1 MKIVLARIDDRFIHG
16 QVLTRWIK
24 TNEADRIIVVSDEVA
39 ADEMRK
45 TLILSV
51 APSNVKASAV
61 SISKMTKAFH
71 SPRYQDTTAMLLFES
86 PSDIVALVQAGVPIE
101 TVNVGGM
108 RFANDRQQITKSVS
122 VTKKDID
129 AFEQLHELGVKLEL
143 RQLPS
148 DSSEN
153 FIQVLRNETKVK

>member
-1 MKIVLARIDDRFIHG
+1 MNIILSRIDDRFIHG

-24 TNEADRIIVVSDEVA
+24 TYAADRIIVVSDEVA
-39 ADEMRK
+39 TDEMRK

-61 SISKMTKAFH
+61 SISKMAKAFH
-71 SPRYQDTTAMLLFES
+71 SPRYADTTALLLFER
-86 PSDIVALVQAGVPIE
+86 PGDIVSLVEAGVPIS

-108 RFANDRQQITKSVS
+108 RFENNKKHITKSVS
-122 VTKKDID
+122 VTDSD
-129 AFEQLHELGVKLEL
+129 VEAFEKLNELGVKLEL

-148 DSSEN
+148 DSPED
-153 FIQVLRNETKVK
+153 FIRILKDKK

>member
-24 TNEADRIIVVSDEVA
+24 IHAADRIIVVSDEVA
-39 ADEMRK
+39 QDEMRK

-61 SISKMTKAFH
+61 SISKMAKAFH
-71 SPRYQDTTAMLLFES
+71 SPRYEDTTAMLLFEN
-86 PSDIVALVQAGVPIE
+86 PGDIVSLIEADVPIE
-101 TVNVGGM
+101 SVNVGGM
-108 RFANDRQQITKSVS
+108 RFENNRRQITKSVS
-122 VTKKDID
+122 VTEKDIK
-129 AFEQLHELGVKLEL
+129 AFEQLHGLGVKLEL

-148 DSSEN
+148 DSSED
-153 FIQVLRNETKVK
+153 FMQILRNTTKS

>member
-24 TNEADRIIVVSDEVA
+24 TNAADRIIIVSDEVA

-71 SPRYQDTTAMLLFES
+71 SSRYQDTTAMLLFES
-86 PSDIVALVQAGVPIE
+86 PADIVALVQAGVPIE

-108 RFANDRQQITKSVS
+108 RFANDRKQITKSVS
-122 VTKKDID
+122 VTEKDID
-129 AFEQLHELGVKLEL
+129 AFEKLHELGVKLEL

-153 FIQVLRNETKVK
+153 FIQLLRNEIKIK

>member
-24 TNEADRIIVVSDEVA
+24 IHAADRIIVVSDEVA
-39 ADEMRK
+39 QDEMRK

-61 SISKMTKAFH
+61 SISKMAKAFH
-71 SPRYQDTTAMLLFES
+71 SPRYEDTTAMLLFEN
-86 PSDIVALVQAGVPIE
+86 PGDIVSLIEAGVPIE

-108 RFANDRQQITKSVS
+108 RFENNRRQITKSVS
-122 VTKKDID
+122 VTEKDIK
-129 AFEQLHELGVKLEL
+129 AFEQLHGLGVKLEL

-148 DSSEN
+148 DSSED
-153 FIQVLRNETKVK
+153 FMQILRNTTKS

>member
-24 TNEADRIIVVSDEVA
+24 IHQADRIIIVSDDVA
-39 ADEMRK
+39 QDEMRK

-61 SISKMTKAFH
+61 SISKMAKAFH
-71 SPRYQDTTAMLLFES
+71 SPRYQDTTAMLLFEN
-86 PSDIVALVQAGVPIE
+86 PQDIVSLVEAGVPIDI
-101 TVNVGGM
+101 VNVGGM
-108 RFANDRQQITKSVS
+108 RFENNRKQITKSVS
-122 VTKKDID
+122 VTEKDVA
-129 AFEQLHELGVKLEL
+129 AFERLAELGVKLEL

-148 DSSEN
+148 DSSED
-153 FIQVLRNETKVK
+153 FIQTLRNVTK

>member
-24 TNEADRIIVVSDEVA
+24 IHAADRIIVVSDEVA
-39 ADEMRK
+39 QDEMRK

-61 SISKMTKAFH
+61 SISKMAKAFH
-71 SPRYQDTTAMLLFES
+71 SPRYEDTTAMLLFEN
-86 PSDIVALVQAGVPIE
+86 PGDIVSLIEAGVPIE

-108 RFANDRQQITKSVS
+108 RFENNRRQITKSVS
-122 VTKKDID
+122 VTEKDIKF
-129 AFEQLHELGVKLEL
+129 FEQLHGLGVKLEL

-148 DSSEN
+148 DSSED
-153 FIQVLRNETKVK
+153 FMQILRNAIKS

>member
-24 TNEADRIIVVSDEVA
+24 IHAADRIIVVSNEVA
-39 ADEMRK
+39 QDEMRK

-61 SISKMTKAFH
+61 SISKMAKAFH
-71 SPRYQDTTAMLLFES
+71 SPRYEDTTAMLLFEN
-86 PSDIVALVQAGVPIE
+86 PGDIVSLIEAGVPIE
-101 TVNVGGM
+101 IVNVGGM
-108 RFANDRQQITKSVS
+108 RFENNRRQITKSVS
-122 VTKKDID
+122 VTEKDIKS
-129 AFEQLHELGVKLEL
+129 FEQLHELGVKLEL

-148 DSSEN
+148 DSSED
-153 FIQVLRNETKVK
+153 FMQILRNATKS

>member
-24 TNEADRIIVVSDEVA
+24 IHAADRIIVVSNEVA
-39 ADEMRK
+39 QDEMRK

-61 SISKMTKAFH
+61 SISKMAKAFH
-71 SPRYQDTTAMLLFES
+71 SPRYEDTTAMLLFEN
-86 PSDIVALVQAGVPIE
+86 PGDIVSLIEAGVPIE

-108 RFANDRQQITKSVS
+108 RFENNRGQITKSVS
-122 VTKKDID
+122 VTEKDIK
-129 AFEQLHELGVKLEL
+129 AFEQLQELGVKLEL

-148 DSSEN
+148 DSSED
-153 FIQVLRNETKVK
+153 FMQILRNATKS

>member
-1 MKIVLARIDDRFIHG
+1 MKIVLARIDDRFIHS

-24 TNEADRIIVVSDEVA
+24 IHAADRIIVVSDEVA
-39 ADEMRK
+39 QDEMRK

-61 SISKMTKAFH
+61 SISKMAKAFH
-71 SPRYQDTTAMLLFES
+71 SPRYEDTTAMLLFEN
-86 PSDIVALVQAGVPIE
+86 PGDIVSLIEAGVPIE

-108 RFANDRQQITKSVS
+108 RFENNRRQITKSVS
-122 VTKKDID
+122 VTEKDIKS
-129 AFEQLHELGVKLEL
+129 FEQLHGLGVKLEL

-148 DSSEN
+148 DSSED
-153 FIQVLRNETKVK
+153 FMQILRNAIKS

>member
-24 TNEADRIIVVSDEVA
+24 TNAADRIIVVSDEVA

-86 PSDIVALVQAGVPIE
+86 PSDIVALVQTGVPIE

-108 RFANDRQQITKSVS
+108 RFANDRKQITKSVS
-122 VTKKDID
+122 VTEKDID
-129 AFEQLHELGVKLEL
+129 AFEKLHELGVKLEL

-153 FIQVLRNETKVK
+153 FIQLLRNETKIK

>member
-24 TNEADRIIVVSDEVA
+24 TNAADRIIVVSDEVA

-86 PSDIVALVQAGVPIE
+86 PSDIVALVEAGVPIE

-129 AFEQLHELGVKLEL
+129 AFEKLHELGVKLEL

-148 DSSEN
+148 DSSNN
-153 FIQVLRNETKVK
+153 FIQLLRNETKIK